1 MPQLEQIN
9 TFASQLFWLVISFVV
24 LFLVMRYAV
33 IPRITTVLEQRRDK
47 IAGDLERAASLKQE
61 AEATLAEYE
70 AAVADGR
77 GKAQAVIRQM
87 TEDMSSKAQ
96 AEHATLGETLAKQID
111 EAEARIESA
120 KQQAL
125 DEIQS
130 VAAEVTQTAAE
141 RLAGMKVDKR
151 SASAAVK
158 AAAEARR

>member
-33 IPRITTVLEQRRDK
+33 IPRITKVLEQRRDK
-47 IAGDLERAASLKQE
+47 ISGDLEKAASLKEE
-61 AEATLAEYE
+61 AEATLSEYE

-77 GKAQAVIRQM
+77 AKAQAVIRQM
-87 TEDMSSKAQ
+87 TDEMASKAQ
-96 AEHATLGETLAKQID
+96 AEQAKLGEQLAKQID
-111 EAEARIESA
+111 EAEARIETA

-125 DEIQS
+125 DDIQS
-130 VAAEVTQTAAE
+130 VAAEVTQTAAQ
-141 RLAGMKVDKR
+141 RLAGLKVDKR
-151 SASAAVK
+151 SANAAVK